1 MKTVVTPLISLAVI
15 ATLVA
20 SFAFI
25 NNNHGTFGILGWCL
39 LILAVLLATWLIA
52 MLLNVA
58 IFAPVYWLLGR
69 LQSKKD
75 RKDVKDIHD
84 A

>member
-15 ATLVA
+15 AMLVA

-25 NNNHGTFGILGWCL
+25 NNGQGGLGIFGWCL
-39 LILAVLLATWLIA
+39 LTLTVFLATWLIA
-52 MLLNVA
+52 MLLNFA

-75 RKDVKDIHD
+75 KKDAKDTHD